1 VSKLFHTKEHLTI
14 AQLTAAWAVEL
25 AEVGEDPS
33 RCTQDLAHI
42 LMEDIVNGRLDNSGS
57 LSEGRRLGVALITPE
72 HKAGFLE
79 GRQLHDLFRTS
90 QNWVPHYVLIMK
102 EAALDFARRHRLPP
116 PSWWTDSEETPTPSP
131 NDTTSD
137 VIAESAEE
145 PLPSLGKQPRIAK
158 YLMEHFPEGVPC
170 PGIRP
175 RKDLRQA
182 ILKWDPTLGPLD
194 EATLKKAID
203 KHNADLTKQKADPK

>member
-1 VSKLFHTKEHLTI
+1 VERHRVSKLFRTKERLTI
-14 AQLTAAWAVEL
+14 AQLTAAWTVEL

-33 RCTQDLAHI
+33 RCKQNLAHI
-42 LMEDIVNGRLDNSGS
+42 LMEDIINGRLDNSGP
-57 LSEGRRLGVALITPE
+57 LLEGRRLGVVLITPE
-72 HKAGFLE
+72 YKAGFIE
-79 GRQLHDLFRTS
+79 GHQLRDLFRTG
-90 QNWVPHYVLIMK
+90 QDWVPHYVVIMK

-131 NDTTSD
+131 NDNTSD
-137 VIAESAEE
+137 ATSESAEE

-158 YLMEHFPEGVPC
+158 YLIEHFPEGVPG

-182 ILKWDPTLGPLD
+182 ILKLDPTLRPLD
-194 EATLKKAID
+194 EAT
-203 KHNADLTKQKADPK
+203 